1 MIKVDLTNSTIN
13 IKSLPKITIE
23 NIIEKYP
30 NITGWIKPIKVDTI
44 IKDIIVTA
52 HNINKKVDYLLVIGV
67 GGSINGT
74 RACLSMLKNNNK
86 VLFVGETFDED
97 EIISIKNILTGKKFA
112 INVISK
118 SGQTKETLITFEL
131 FEKLLQHTT
140 KDYKNYIFVTTG
152 VNSPLDQYAIANNYK
167 TFHIADDIGGRF
179 STLTPVGLFPIAFA
193 NVDIKKI
200 ILGANEQLQAV
211 ANSNTD
217 CLKYALARYKLYKK
231 HKTVELVSTFNTK
244 LYNFTLIAEQLL
256 AESLGKNGGGIL
268 PQKILYTRDLHS
280 IGQYV
285 EEGKKQLF
293 ETFLVIRNQSNNI
306 KLNEI
311 SNKNIDYLNGKTL
324 SQINNYAYQSV
335 LKAHKKALVPTITI
349 VIDDM
354 SAYSFGN
361 MYMFYCLA
369 SAFGGIIAKVNPFN
383 QDGVN
388 NYKTNLNNLLTSK
401 I

>member
-30 NITGWIKPIKVDTI
+30 NITGWIKPIKVDTT
-44 IKDIIVTA
+44 IKDIIATA

-97 EIISIKNILTGKKFA
+97 EIISIKNILTDKKFA

-152 VNSPLDQYAIANNYK
+152 VNSPLDKYALANNYK

-179 STLTPVGLFPIAFA
+179 STLTPVGLFPMAFA

-211 ANSNTD
+211 KNSNND
-217 CLKYALARYKLYKK
+217 CLKYAFARYKLYKK
-231 HKTVELVSTFNTK
+231 HKTVELISTFNTR

-256 AESLGKNGGGIL
+256 AESLGKNDGGIL
-268 PQKILYTRDLHS
+268 PKKILYTRDLHS

-306 KLNEI
+306 KLNKI
-311 SNKNIDYLNGKTL
+311 SNKNIDYLNGKSL

-388 NYKTNLNNLLTSK
+388 NYKTNLNNLLMSK
-401 I
+401 R